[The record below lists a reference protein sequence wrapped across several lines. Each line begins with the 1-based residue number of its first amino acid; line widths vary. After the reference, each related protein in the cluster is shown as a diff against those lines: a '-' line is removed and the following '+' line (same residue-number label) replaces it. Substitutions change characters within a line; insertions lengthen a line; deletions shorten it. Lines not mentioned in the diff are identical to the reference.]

1 MGLINYKD
9 IDFNKSI
16 NKENKIINFNGSEIQ
31 IVNCLSDHNRIVL

>member
-16 NKENKIINFNGSEIQ
+16 NKVNKTINFNGSEI
-31 IVNCLSDHNRIVL
+31 